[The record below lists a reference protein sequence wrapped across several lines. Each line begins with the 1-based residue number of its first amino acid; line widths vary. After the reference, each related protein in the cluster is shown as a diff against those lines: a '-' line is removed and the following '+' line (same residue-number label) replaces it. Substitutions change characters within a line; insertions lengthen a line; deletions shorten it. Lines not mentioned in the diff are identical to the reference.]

1 MEDDV
6 AGIHTSE
13 DAKLAVEHKVDAIW
27 VSNHGGR
34 QVDGVLAS
42 IDILPEIIQAVQ
54 GKVEVYV
61 DGGIRRGTS
70 VFKALALGAKAVFI
84 GRPVLWGLSTKV
96 FYLVALGPSIS
107 PLHLFSIFSQG
118 EEGVSKVLE
127 LLNNEFATTMVLAG
141 GSLSFWPWFFGM
153 LLKHFFFF
161 SQAVA
166 P

>member
-1 MEDDV
+1 
-6 AGIHTSE
+6 
-13 DAKLAVEHKVDAIW
+13 LAVEHKVDAIW

-96 FYLVALGPSIS
+96 FYLS
-107 PLHLFSIFSQG
+107 PLDQVSAHSIYFPYFLRGKKVSQRYW
-118 EEGVSKVLE
+118 SC
-127 LLNNEFATTMVLAG
+127 
-141 GSLSFWPWFFGM
+141 
-153 LLKHFFFF
+153 
-161 SQAVA
+161 
-166 P
+166 